1 MTLGTTL
8 PAGGAATLPLATRIG
23 QVNQRL
29 KGWEAVRWVDGAP
42 RITDVLRREVDRWG
56 GLGALYGVLRADPWS
71 AVRWDNGIPPERSA
85 EAYAAV
91 QDHVNTFGDGIP
103 VLFVEEAPHGLMA
116 LGGTTL
122 PVNLALGAGM
132 DADLTEELAAAVAAE
147 ARARGTHVALVSGLD
162 VLRDPR
168 WGRAE
173 ECFSEDPALAALLVA
188 ATVRG
193 MQGTAS
199 ANDPIDGSHVA
210 VVAKHLAGQ
219 GAGIGGRNGSGAPV
233 GRRELGEIHL
243 RPAHAAARV
252 GVAGF
257 MAAYNDV
264 DGVPC
269 SANEELLTGTIRE
282 QWGWDGLVMADG
294 TAIDR
299 LRDSS
304 PDPAFAAALAL
315 KAGVDLSLW
324 DEAFTH
330 LEPAIERGL
339 VEEAVLDRAANRVLA
354 LKRRLGLFG
363 SPTPEQPAA
372 EAGAS
377 DAPGAPA
384 AGAPAAGAP
393 PAGAPAARDLVELVG
408 RAARQSVVLVEDGGV
423 LPLRPGTTIAVVGPN
438 ADDLDAQ
445 LGDYTP
451 PRPAPDPGA
460 STVRSALTARFGA
473 DNVRYAE
480 GSRLRGSLDG
490 PNAGVPEAG
499 VPGAAGPDE
508 TGTQALDQVRAASAG
523 ADVCVVVLGGSS
535 RRTYDDEFADNG
547 AVDGPALDTTNGE
560 GVDLSSV
567 ALPQAQLDVVRAAR
581 EGGSPVVA
589 VVLDGRPRALTELRS
604 LVDALLVVPFPGP
617 SGGEAVAAALCDGT
631 ASGRLPATFPAAD
644 GVMPVAHDERM
655 ETARGYVDTDVLRR
669 LPLGTALLPGVTT
682 RLRGEAPSVPADDLS
697 DGGAATLT
705 VEVTNTGP
713 ETRSLPVPL
722 YARRHEPGI
731 RPRRRQLLAVRRV
744 TVAPGATTEVAFDLG
759 LDELGSWATG
769 APVAAPV
776 TLSVWCTPEPDPP
789 ADALP
794 VRVTDQNGATP
805 WER

>member
-1 MTLGTTL
+1 MTHGTTL

-42 RITDVLRREVDRWG
+42 RVTDVLRREVDRWG

-91 QDHVNTFGDGIP
+91 QDHVNTHGDGIP

-122 PVNLALGAGM
+122 PVNLALGVGM

-199 ANDPIDGSHVA
+199 AADPIDGAHVA

-233 GRRELGEIHL
+233 GRRELGEVHL
-243 RPAHAAARV
+243 RPAYAAARA

-269 SANEELLTGTIRE
+269 SANEELLTGTLRE
-282 QWGWDGLVMADG
+282 QWGWDGVVMADG

-315 KAGVDLSLW
+315 RAGVDLSLW

-339 VEEAVLDRAANRVLA
+339 VDEAVLDRAADRVLA

-363 SPTPEQPAA
+363 DPV
-372 EAGAS
+372 
-377 DAPGAPA
+377 PGVPVE
-384 AGAPAAGAP
+384 
-393 PAGAPAARDLVELVG
+393 RDVVTLVE
-408 RAARQSVVLVEDGGV
+408 RAARQSVVLVDDGGV
-423 LPLRPGTTIAVVGPN
+423 LPLRPGQTLAVVGPN

-473 DNVRYAE
+473 DRVRYAV
-480 GSRLRGSLDG
+480 GSRLRGPL
-490 PNAGVPEAG
+490 EE
-499 VPGAAGPDE
+499 PD
-508 TGTQALDQVRAASAG
+508 ALDQVRAASAV
-523 ADVCVVVLGGSS
+523 ADVCVVVLGGTS

-581 EGGSPVVA
+581 AGGTPVVG
-589 VVLDGRPRALTELRS
+589 VVLDGRPRALTELRP

-617 SGGEAVAAALCDGT
+617 TGGEAIAAALCAGT

-655 ETARGYVDTDVLRR
+655 ETARGYVDTDVLRK
-669 LPLGTALLPGVTT
+669 LPLGTAHLPGVS
-682 RLRGEAPSVPADDLS
+682 LHLGGEAVSVAASALAT
-697 DGGAATLT
+697 GAAAHLT
-705 VEVTNTGP
+705 VEVTNTNAT
-713 ETRSLPVPL
+713 EASLSVPL
-722 YARRHEPGI
+722 YGRRHEPGV
-731 RPRRRQLLAVRRV
+731 RPRRRTLLAVRRV
-744 TVAPGATTEVAFDLG
+744 TVAPGATAAVPFELG
-759 LDELGSWATG
+759 LDELGSWTTG
-769 APVAAPV
+769 APQAAPV
-776 TLSVWCTPEPDPP
+776 TLSVWCTPESDPP
-789 ADALP
+789 AHALP

>member
-1 MTLGTTL
+1 MTR
-8 PAGGAATLPLATRIG
+8 PDPSAAALPLRTRIG

-42 RITDVLRREVDRWG
+42 RVTDVLRREVDRWG
-56 GLGALYGVLRADPWS
+56 GLGAVYGVLRADPWS
-71 AVRWDNGIPPERSA
+71 AVHWGNGVPPERSA

-91 QDHVNTFGDGIP
+91 QDHVTAYGDGIP

-173 ECFSEDPALAALLVA
+173 ECFSEDPALAAALVA

-193 MQGTAS
+193 MQGTTSAS
-199 ANDPIDGSHVA
+199 DSIDAAHVA

-282 QWGWDGLVMADG
+282 RWGWDGVVMADG

-299 LRDSS
+299 LRDSA
-304 PDPAFAAALAL
+304 PDPARSAALAL
-315 KAGVDLSLW
+315 RAGVDLSLW

-330 LEPAIERGL
+330 LGTAIERGL
-339 VEEAVLDRAANRVLA
+339 VDEAVLDRAVGRVLG
-354 LKRRLGLFG
+354 LKRRLGLL
-363 SPTPEQPAA
+363 
-372 EAGAS
+372 GAVGG
-377 DAPGAPA
+377 DAPEDPAPV
-384 AGAPAAGAP
+384 P
-393 PAGAPAARDLVELVG
+393 ARDVVALAG
-408 RAARQSVVLVEDGGV
+408 RAARQAVVVVDDDGV
-423 LPLRPGTTIAVVGPN
+423 LPLRPGQTLAVVGPN

-451 PRPAPDPGA
+451 PRPTPDPAA
-460 STVRSALTARFGA
+460 STVLTALAARFGA
-473 DNVRYAE
+473 DRVRHAT
-480 GSRLRGSLDG
+480 GSRLRGPLDG
-490 PNAGVPEAG
+490 P
-499 VPGAAGPDE
+499 
-508 TGTQALDQVRAASAG
+508 TGGSGALDEVRAAAGG
-523 ADVCVVVLGGSS
+523 ADVCVAVLGGTS
-535 RRTYDDEFADNG
+535 RRTYEDEFADNG
-547 AVDGPALDTTNGE
+547 AVAGPAPDTTNGE

-567 ALPQAQLDVVRAAR
+567 ALPEAQLDVVRAAR
-581 EGGSPVVA
+581 SAGVPVVA
-589 VVLDGRPRALTELRS
+589 VVLDGRPRALTALRE
-604 LVDALLVVPFPGP
+604 LVDALVVVPFPGP

-644 GVMPVAHDERM
+644 GVLPVAHDERM
-655 ETARGYVDTDVLRR
+655 ETARGYVDVDVLRR
-669 LPLGTALLPGVTT
+669 LPLGTALLPDVAL
-682 RLRGEAPSVPADDLS
+682 RLRGAEPATVPAAGLAD
-697 DGGAATLT
+697 GAALRL
-705 VEVTNTGP
+705 VVDVTNAGTVP
-713 ETRSLPVPL
+713 RSLSVPL
-722 YARRHEPGI
+722 YGRRHEPGI
-731 RPRRRQLLAVRRV
+731 RPRRRQLLAVRRA
-744 TVAPGATTEVAFDLG
+744 TVPAGGTAAVPFDLG
-759 LDELGSWATG
+759 LDELGSWASG
-769 APVAAPV
+769 EPVAAPV

-789 ADALP
+789 SDART

>member
-1 MTLGTTL
+1 M
-8 PAGGAATLPLATRIG
+8 
-23 QVNQRL
+23 

-42 RITDVLRREVDRWG
+42 RVTDVLRREVDRWG

-132 DADLTEELAAAVAAE
+132 DAELTEELAAAVAAE

-199 ANDPIDGSHVA
+199 ASDPIDGTHVA

-219 GAGIGGRNGSGAPV
+219 GAGIGGRNGSGAPI

-243 RPAHAAARV
+243 RPAHAAARA

-269 SANEELLTGTIRE
+269 SANEELLTGTIRK

-330 LEPAIERGL
+330 IEPAIERGL
-339 VEEAVLDRAANRVLA
+339 VDVAVLDRAVDRVLA

-363 SPTPEQPAA
+363 APTPDQPAA
-372 EAGAS
+372 SAGAS
-377 DAPGAPA
+377 DAPGATD
-384 AGAPAAGAP
+384 G
-393 PAGAPAARDLVELVG
+393 GAPAARDLVELVD
-408 RAARQSVVLVEDGGV
+408 RAARQSVVLVDDGGL
-423 LPLRPGTTIAVVGPN
+423 LPLRPGQTLAVVGPN

-473 DNVRYAE
+473 DHVRYAE
-480 GSRLRGSLDG
+480 GSRLRGPL
-490 PNAGVPEAG
+490 E
-499 VPGAAGPDE
+499 E
-508 TGTQALDQVRAASAG
+508 TDALDQVRAASAG
-523 ADVCVVVLGGSS
+523 ADVCVVVLGGTS

-560 GVDLSSV
+560 GVDLASV

-581 EGGSPVVA
+581 QGGSPVVA

-644 GVMPVAHDERM
+644 SVMPVAHDERM
-655 ETARGYVDTDVLRR
+655 ETARGYVDTDVLQR
-669 LPLGTALLPGVTT
+669 LPLGTALLPGITA
-682 RLRGEAPSVPADDLS
+682 RLTGEAPSVAAAALAA
-697 DGGAATLT
+697 GGTAQLT
-705 VEVTNTGP
+705 VEVTNAGTHP
-713 ETRSLPVPL
+713 RSVPVPL
-722 YARRHEPGI
+722 YGRRHEPGV

-744 TVAPGATTEVAFDLG
+744 TVAPGTTTEVGFGLG
-759 LDELGSWATG
+759 LDALGSWAGG
-769 APVAAPV
+769 APVAEPV
-776 TLSVWCTPEPDPP
+776 TISVWCTPESDPP
-789 ADALP
+789 AHALP

>member
-1 MTLGTTL
+1 MTH
-8 PAGGAATLPLATRIG
+8 PRAASLPLATRIG

-42 RITDVLRREVDRWG
+42 RVTDVLRREVDRWG

-91 QDHVNTFGDGIP
+91 QDHVNTHGDGMP

-173 ECFSEDPALAALLVA
+173 ECFSEDPALAAVLVE

-199 ANDPIDGSHVA
+199 AADPIDGAHVA

-243 RPAHAAARV
+243 RPAYAAARA

-269 SANEELLTGTIRE
+269 SANEELLTGTLRE
-282 QWGWDGLVMADG
+282 QWGWDGVVMADG

-315 KAGVDLSLW
+315 RAGVDLSLW

-339 VEEAVLDRAANRVLA
+339 VDEAVLDRAADRVLA

-363 SPTPEQPAA
+363 DPV
-372 EAGAS
+372 
-377 DAPGAPA
+377 PGVPVE
-384 AGAPAAGAP
+384 
-393 PAGAPAARDLVELVG
+393 RDVVALVG
-408 RAARQSVVLVEDGGV
+408 RAARQSVVLVHDGGV
-423 LPLRPGTTIAVVGPN
+423 LPLHPGQTLAVVGPN

-451 PRPAPDPGA
+451 PRPAPDPVA
-460 STVRSALTARFGA
+460 STVRSALAARFGA
-473 DNVRYAE
+473 DRVRHAA
-480 GSRLRGSLDG
+480 GSRLRGPLDD
-490 PNAGVPEAG
+490 PA
-499 VPGAAGPDE
+499 
-508 TGTQALDQVRAASAG
+508 ALDAVRAAADG
-523 ADVCVVVLGGSS
+523 ADVCVVVLGGTS

-581 EGGSPVVA
+581 AGGTAVVG
-589 VVLDGRPRALTELRS
+589 VVLDGRPRALTELRP

-617 SGGEAVAAALCDGT
+617 TGGEAIAAALCEGT

-655 ETARGYVDTDVLRR
+655 ETARGYVDTDVLAK
-669 LPLGTALLPGVTT
+669 LPLGTAHLPGIG
-682 RLRGEAPSVPADDLS
+682 LHLGGEAESVAASALAS
-697 DGGAATLT
+697 GGAAHVT
-705 VEVTNTGP
+705 VEVTNAGP
-713 ETRSLPVPL
+713 AEVSLSVPL
-722 YARRHEPGI
+722 YGRRHEPSV

-744 TVAPGATTEVAFDLG
+744 TVAPGATTEVAFELG

-769 APVAAPV
+769 APEAAPV

-789 ADALP
+789 AHALP

>member
-1 MTLGTTL
+1 MSDPRTR
-8 PAGGAATLPLATRIG
+8 AATLPLATRIG

-42 RITDVLRREVDRWG
+42 RVTDVLRREVDRWG

-91 QDHVNTFGDGIP
+91 QDHVNTHGDGIP

-173 ECFSEDPALAALLVA
+173 ECFSEDPALAALLVE

-199 ANDPIDGSHVA
+199 PADPIDGAHVA

-243 RPAHAAARV
+243 RPAYAAARA

-269 SANEELLTGTIRE
+269 SANEELLTGTLRE
-282 QWGWDGLVMADG
+282 QWGWDGVVMADG

-315 KAGVDLSLW
+315 RAGVDLSLW

-330 LEPAIERGL
+330 LEAAIERGL
-339 VEEAVLDRAANRVLA
+339 VDEAVLDRAADRVLA

-363 SPTPEQPAA
+363 DQV
-372 EAGAS
+372 
-377 DAPGAPA
+377 PGVPVE
-384 AGAPAAGAP
+384 
-393 PAGAPAARDLVELVG
+393 RDVVALVE
-408 RAARQSVVLVEDGGV
+408 RAARRSVVLVDDGGV
-423 LPLRPGTTIAVVGPN
+423 LPLRPGQTLAVVGPN

-451 PRPAPDPGA
+451 PRPAPDPVA
-460 STVRSALTARFGA
+460 STVRSALAARFGA
-473 DNVRYAE
+473 DRVRHAP
-480 GSRLRGSLDG
+480 GSRLRGPLDD
-490 PNAGVPEAG
+490 PA
-499 VPGAAGPDE
+499 
-508 TGTQALDQVRAASAG
+508 ALDAVRAAADG
-523 ADVCVVVLGGSS
+523 ADVCVVVLGGTS

-581 EGGSPVVA
+581 AGGTPVVG
-589 VVLDGRPRALTELRS
+589 VVLDGRPRALTELRT

-617 SGGEAVAAALCDGT
+617 TGGEAIAAALCDGT

-669 LPLGTALLPGVTT
+669 LPLGTAHLPGVSL
-682 RLRGEAPSVPADDLS
+682 RLGGEAVSVAASALAS
-697 DGGAATLT
+697 GGAVHLA
-705 VEVTNTGP
+705 VEVTNEGQA
-713 ETRSLPVPL
+713 EVSLPVPV
-722 YARRHEPGI
+722 YGRRHEPGV
-731 RPRRRQLLAVRRV
+731 RPRRRQLLAVRRA
-744 TVAPGATTEVAFDLG
+744 TVAPGATTQVAFELG

-769 APVAAPV
+769 APEAAPV

-789 ADALP
+789 AHALP